1 MNISDFLLAESN
13 NFEILTAI
21 FLAGISGLS
30 FRISLGLIGQKWIN
44 TFHHT
49 MSYILLPIITLV
61 ITRVISGNLA
71 LSLGMIGAL
80 SIVRFRNPV
89 KNPFELVMFF
99 ALITVGISMAVNSK
113 WGILLT
119 VVIVSTVFLSKLIE
133 KITHYFGRD
142 IYSLSFEEGITLN
155 LLEVQSFEKLEELA
169 LSKYLLQASF
179 LNEEKKKYYYRLG
192 SRNRQDIINLKSQL
206 EENKQIINI
215 DIRLN

>member
-1 MNISDFLLAESN
+1 MNISNFLLTESN
-13 NFEILTAI
+13 NFQILTAI

-133 KITHYFGRD
+133 KIPHYFGRD

>member
-1 MNISDFLLAESN
+1 MNISNFLLAESN

-133 KITHYFGRD
+133 KIPHYFGRD